1 MPTRPT
7 PIQERRSPVKT
18 SHLVLILLVIVI
30 LVIVGYWLFIS
41 LDGYHVYRF
50 TL

>member
-7 PIQERRSPVKT
+7 QERRSPVKT
-18 SHLVLILLVIVI
+18 SHLVLILLVIVL
-30 LVIVGYWLFIS
+30 LVIVGYWLFIA

-50 TL
+50 IL